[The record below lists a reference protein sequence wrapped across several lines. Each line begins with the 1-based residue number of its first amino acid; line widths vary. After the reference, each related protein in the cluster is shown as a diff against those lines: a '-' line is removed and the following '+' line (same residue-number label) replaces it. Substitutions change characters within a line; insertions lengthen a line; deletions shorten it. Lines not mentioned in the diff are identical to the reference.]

1 MMDIKEALEKKSNLA
16 ILLRVKEYKSTFISV
31 LKTKSKIQISL
42 HKLFLD
48 APLDVK
54 EAVVV
59 YCLRRDKIA
68 HRILKNY
75 ANRYFVS
82 ADYTHRLNV
91 KKLKIKGE
99 FFDLKQIMDNLNLIY
114 FKGALNLNITW
125 FEKPKYRKFR
135 HITFGS
141 FDKNSN
147 LVRINKMLD
156 RADITF
162 YFINYIVYH
171 EMLHYVCKE
180 IIAEDGKRKIHT
192 KEFKGKEK
200 EFAYYR
206 EAKEFEKKFLNK
218 GIRYG
223 RS

>member
-1 MMDIKEALEKKSNLA
+1 MDIKEALEKKSNLA
-16 ILLRVKEYKSTFISV
+16 ISLRVKEYKSTFISV
-31 LKTKSKIQISL
+31 LKTRSKIQISL

-48 APLDVK
+48 APDNVK

-141 FDKNSN
+141 FDKSSK

-180 IIAEDGKRKIHT
+180 IILEDGKRKIHT
-192 KEFKGKEK
+192 KEFKSKEK